1 MHPEMNPRGG
11 FLLKARFT
19 LKAVMMIA
27 LIALL
32 GAIPAAATEP
42 GTFDTALAKAAELG
56 QPLVIDFYTDW

>member
-1 MHPEMNPRGG
+1 M
-11 FLLKARFT
+11 KARFT